1 MSASLAPEC
10 SERKE
15 RYDTCFINWY
25 SEKYLRGHTEPS
37 KECEALFKD
46 YKICLNKAL
55 KEKGIYNMIE
65 EARKNSP
72 NNEGQPPGS
81 SCEPSC

>member
-25 SEKYLRGHTEPS
+25 SEKYLRGSTEPS
-37 KECEALFKD
+37 KECEELFKE
-46 YKICLNKAL
+46 YKTCLNKAL

-65 EARKNSP
+65 DARKTSP
-72 NNEGQPPGS
+72 NGGGGGVRA
-81 SCEPSC
+81 